1 MYPPPSPLPP
11 LQPWQ
16 IFLRDFARGFDQG
29 EHVVLCAQNGWGK
42 TFLADSLVEQLGTM
56 GLWSVYLWTKP
67 RDKEIEKFLK
77 RLHYKIFTKPPFDFT
92 RPPGKFAI
100 KAEAKSLA
108 SLRISQETLYRE
120 ALDVVW
126 NTGKLA
132 LILDELRYLDK
143 ILGLGNPISVLF
155 LQARSSKVSLIAGT
169 QRPRWI
175 PVEALTEAKH
185 FFIGHLG
192 DLQDRKRLAEVLP
205 RRVIDASLKLQP
217 HEFIYANIS
226 GVITRVKAG

>member
-1 MYPPPSPLPP
+1 MSPTASALPP
-11 LQPWQ
+11 LRGWKN
-16 IFLRDFARGFDQG
+16 FLPEFVREFEQG

-42 TFLADSLVEQLGTM
+42 TYLADSLVEELFKVDM
-56 GLWSVYLWTKP
+56 WSVYLWTKP
-67 RDKEIEKFLK
+67 KDKEIERFLQ
-77 RLHYKIFTKPPFDFT
+77 RLHYKIFTRPPFDFT

-120 ALDVVW
+120 ALDEVW

-132 LILDELRYLDK
+132 LVLDELRYLDK

-155 LQARSSKVSLIAGT
+155 LQARSSQVSLIAGT

-185 FFIGHLG
+185 FFIGHLA

-205 RRVIDASLKLQP
+205 REVVDMSRHLQP
-217 HEFIYANIS
+217 HEFIYANIN